1 MVALLRTIL
10 GNAVNDATTFRT
22 RFRFRV
28 LKTLD
33 IKEHEYRFKVGER
46 EVVLSP
52 LPEGVPIRESEW
64 LVINVRGFDSED
76 AARTFAHKLR
86 AASEI
91 SSVAARLGIDAG
103 RDLPTGGFG
112 QTVKDHFQ
120 KTTGLLLRD
129 NIHGIDV
136 FLDDPNVRIAQINLT
151 AQVWK
156 EPNPFLSDLGLFLD
170 VADKTSDKTQD
181 VILLLNYAL
190 MRSDPVAQI
199 VFAVSAVEMLVA
211 RFNQFERI

>member
-136 FLDDPNVRIAQINLT
+136 FLDDPKCQDCSNKFNR
-151 AQVWK
+151 
-156 EPNPFLSDLGLFLD
+156 PGLERTESL
-170 VADKTSDKTQD
+170 
-181 VILLLNYAL
+181 
-190 MRSDPVAQI
+190 
-199 VFAVSAVEMLVA
+199 
-211 RFNQFERI
+211 FERSRPFPRCGRQNIRQDAGRDFAAELCAHEVRPCCANRFRGFGG